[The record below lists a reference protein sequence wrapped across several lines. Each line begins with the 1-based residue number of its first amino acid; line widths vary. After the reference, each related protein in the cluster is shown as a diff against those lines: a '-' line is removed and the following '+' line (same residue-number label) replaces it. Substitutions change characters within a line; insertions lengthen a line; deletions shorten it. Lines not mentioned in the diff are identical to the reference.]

1 MNEYLQDTGEFVPH
15 LALAQDLS
23 QAPYES
29 QSLAHDVHNPTLP
42 SEYRALASKEVYPEV
57 E

>member
-1 MNEYLQDTGEFVPH
+1 MNEHLQDPGGFLPH
-15 LALAQDLS
+15 LALAQDLP

-29 QSLAHDVHNPTLP
+29 QSLAHDIHNPTSP